1 MTPAH
6 KGEQYARIF
15 RKAGALIGKSRSA
28 RAIKALKEG
37 AALAKQWGDG
47 AMLRRFE
54 AEIARLSEP
63 ATDDPGKSRDDPM
76 T

>member
-6 KGEQYARIF
+6 KGERYARIF
-15 RKAGALIGKSRSA
+15 RKAGTLIGKGSTA

-37 AALAKQWGDG
+37 AALAEQWGDD

-54 AEIARLSEP
+54 AEIAKISEP
-63 ATDDPGKSRDDPM
+63 ATNDPVKSQEDPL